1 MLQDSLGRKHDYL
14 RISLTDNC
22 NFRCSYCMPDEDMDF
37 LSDDHLMRPEEIEQF
52 AKIFIRLGT
61 KKIRLTGGEPLVRKD
76 AAQIIQRL
84 SALPVELTLTTN
96 GFLTDRFIDVFQQ
109 AGIRS
114 VNVSLDTLNSDKFQ
128 IITRRNKFDKVWS
141 NIIELVQAGFHVKVN
156 CVVMAGV
163 NTDELLDFVALTE
176 KLPLHIRFIE
186 FMPFTGNRWESK
198 QVFAWEQMLEI
209 ITQKYTIT
217 KLGDGPHD
225 TAKKYQVPGFTGT
238 FAVISTMSAPFC
250 STCNRMRLTADGK
263 MKNCLF
269 SQGETDLLSAMRRG
283 EDIEQLIRQNLLEKH
298 ASLGGQFSD
307 YTVTKGD
314 ELQNRSMI
322 AIGG

>member
-1 MLQDSLGRKHDYL
+1 MLHDGLGRKHDYL

-76 AAQIIQRL
+76 AEEIIQRL

-128 IITRRNKFDKVWS
+128 IITRRNKFEKVWT
-141 NIIELVQAGFHVKVN
+141 NILELVQAGFHVKVN
-156 CVVMAGV
+156 CVVMSGV

>member
-1 MLQDSLGRKHDYL
+1 MLQDGLGRQHDYL

-37 LSDDHLMRPEEIEQF
+37 HPDEQLMRPEEIEQF
-52 AKIFIRLGT
+52 AKIFIQLGT

-76 AAQIIQRL
+76 AAEIIQRL
-84 SALPVELTLTTN
+84 AVLPVELTLTTN
-96 GFLTDRFIDVFQQ
+96 GFLTDRFIQIFQK

-114 VNVSLDTLNSDKFQ
+114 VNVSLDTLDADKFS
-128 IITRRNKFDKVWS
+128 IITRRNKFEKVWS
-141 NIIELVQAGFHVKVN
+141 NILELIDAGFHVKVN

-176 KLPLHIRFIE
+176 KLPIHVRFIE
-186 FMPFTGNRWESK
+186 FMPFTGNKWESN

-209 ITQKYTIT
+209 ISQKYLIE
-217 KLGDGPHD
+217 KLGDGPND
-225 TAKKYQVPGFTGT
+225 TAKKYRVPEFTGT

-269 SQGETDLLSAMRRG
+269 SQGETDLLSALRRG
-283 EDIEQLIRQNLLEKH
+283 EDIEELIRQNLLGKH

-307 YTVTKGD
+307 YTVTNGE